1 MTDSTN
7 NGNGSRLSVWQLV
20 GYGQFIVPLAIIGLP
35 IGIYIPAFYAGTLGL
50 DLATVG
56 FILMIARLSDVVT
69 DPLIGLLSDKTK
81 TRFGRRRP
89 WIVVGAPLLVIS
101 SLMLFRP
108 PGEVTNLYL
117 LIWISAIY
125 LAFTLIAIP
134 YIAWGTE
141 IAGDYQ
147 DRSRVTGTREVFMQ
161 LGLLIAISIPVAY
174 GVMYGTGGNE
184 ASSRGAM
191 AWLGWST
198 VLFVPLCMLWL
209 FSSVGEP
216 PRPAVTS
223 VPFGRGIWLVL
234 KNGPFRILLIAS
246 MFGALASSVGMGVG
260 ILFFE
265 HALGLGAQAP
275 LLILVTFVCAILGAP
290 LWVYLGGRMSKHR
303 ALGYAAGASILA
315 FAFVPLIVLWLKPA
329 SPELVLPAMLAVVTV
344 QGLASSAGA
353 ILGLSILADIAD
365 IDMLKSGEP
374 RAAFLVSFLGMVRKI
389 FEAIGIGMALPAL
402 AWAGFDPKMSTHSD
416 RAIDA
421 LLIVYCVVPLIL
433 SLCSMIVIWHYPV
446 SRERQ
451 ARLSALLAR
460 RIARRV

>member
-184 ASSRGAM
+184 ASSRGAR
-191 AWLGWST
+191 L
-198 VLFVPLCMLWL
+198 
-209 FSSVGEP
+209 
-216 PRPAVTS
+216 
-223 VPFGRGIWLVL
+223 
-234 KNGPFRILLIAS
+234 
-246 MFGALASSVGMGVG
+246 
-260 ILFFE
+260 
-265 HALGLGAQAP
+265 HLGLPQPCRRRGRAVFQTPSRP
-275 LLILVTFVCAILGAP
+275 LSGQIRV
-290 LWVYLGGRMSKHR
+290 GRC
-303 ALGYAAGASILA
+303 LA
-315 FAFVPLIVLWLKPA
+315 
-329 SPELVLPAMLAVVTV
+329 
-344 QGLASSAGA
+344 
-353 ILGLSILADIAD
+353 
-365 IDMLKSGEP
+365 
-374 RAAFLVSFLGMVRKI
+374 
-389 FEAIGIGMALPAL
+389 
-402 AWAGFDPKMSTHSD
+402 
-416 RAIDA
+416 
-421 LLIVYCVVPLIL
+421 
-433 SLCSMIVIWHYPV
+433 
-446 SRERQ
+446 
-451 ARLSALLAR
+451 
-460 RIARRV
+460 